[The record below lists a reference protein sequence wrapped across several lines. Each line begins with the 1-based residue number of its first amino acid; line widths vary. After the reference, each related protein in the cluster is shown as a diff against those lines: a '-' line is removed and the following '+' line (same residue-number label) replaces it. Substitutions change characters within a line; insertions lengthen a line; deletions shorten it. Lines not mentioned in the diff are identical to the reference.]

1 MSKSQIAGAAGAAEN
16 HDTERPTPPKQ
27 RQPLGLFTLSSIEMW
42 ERFSFYGLQ
51 VILAYYIYYS
61 AGDGGLGLSETE
73 ALAIAGAYGGA
84 VYLGQPVGAWFAD
97 RLVPARTMV
106 MVGGVIIMSGHISLA
121 AIPGLPGLLTGLAL
135 ITIGTG
141 ALTPN
146 THAMVGRLYKEQLP
160 RRDSGYA
167 IFYTGILIGA
177 LFGPLATG
185 YLQVELG
192 FHYGFGAAAVG
203 MAIGLITYFLGRKT
217 VPVESTIVPN
227 PISSADTWKAAGFG
241 IALLAV
247 IAVLVST
254 GIMSTGNLNNYVL
267 GTILVVSVLYFI
279 VMFRSKK
286 VTADERT
293 KVKGFIPLF
302 ITGAIFWTMILQLFT
317 TFAIYADTRVNLNI
331 GSYSMPAAYIS
342 TFEVI
347 AGIIAGPIIAAYGQ
361 KLATRPNRKVPS
373 TVSKL
378 ALGFVLMTLT
388 FGLFAVLSLVF
399 TGRVPLIA
407 VIIGMIVMGITEV
420 MYAPIGLSVAS
431 QLSPVAFNSQMMA
444 LWGLTTAAGASLSGF
459 MGQLYSSTSEVGFFT
474 FMTVISVLTAGFLY
488 GMRGP
493 LRRLGVA

>member
-1 MSKSQIAGAAGAAEN
+1 MSESQIVDATGAGEN
-16 HDTERPTPPKQ
+16 PGDTQSPDQKVKQ
-27 RQPLGLFTLSSIEMW
+27 PIGLFSLSSIEMW

-61 AGDGGLGLSETE
+61 AGDGGLGLTETE

-84 VYLGQPVGAWFAD
+84 VYLGQPLGAWFAD

-106 MVGGVIIMSGHISLA
+106 MAGGVIIMAGHICLA
-121 AIPGLPGLLTGLAL
+121 VIPGVAGLLIGLAL

-146 THAMVGRLYKEQLP
+146 AYAMVGRLYKEQSP

-167 IFYTGILIGA
+167 IFYTGILVGA

-185 YLQVELG
+185 YLQAEFG
-192 FHYGFGAAAVG
+192 FHYGFGAAAIG
-203 MAIGLITYFLGRKT
+203 MAIGLFTYFLGRNT

-227 PISSADTWKAAGFG
+227 PISRAGKLKAAGFG

-247 IAVLVST
+247 IALLVST

-267 GTILVVSVLYFI
+267 GTILIVSVVYFV
-279 VMFRSKK
+279 VMLRSKK
-286 VTADERT
+286 VTADERL
-293 KVKGFIPLF
+293 KIKGFIPLF

-317 TFAIYADTRVNLNI
+317 TFAVYADTRVNLSI
-331 GSYSMPAAYIS
+331 GGYSMPAAYIS

-347 AGIIAGPIIAAYGQ
+347 AGIAAGPIIAAYGQ
-361 KLATRPNRKVPS
+361 KLATRPGRKVPS
-373 TVSKL
+373 TISKL
-378 ALGFVLMTLT
+378 ALGFILMTLT
-388 FGLFAVLSLVF
+388 FGLFALFPLIF
-399 TGRVPLIA
+399 TGRIPLIP

-420 MYAPIGLSVAS
+420 TYAPIGLSVAS

-459 MGQLYSSTSEVGFFT
+459 MGQLYSGTNDVGFFT
-474 FMTVISVLTAGFLY
+474 LMTVISLLTAAFLY
-488 GMRGP
+488 GLRGP
-493 LRRLGVA
+493 LRKLGIV

>member
-1 MSKSQIAGAAGAAEN
+1 MSESQITDAAGAAEN
-16 HDTERPTPPKQ
+16 PDNTKTAEPKVK
-27 RQPLGLFTLSSIEMW
+27 QPIGLYTLFSIELW

-61 AGDGGLGLSETE
+61 AGDGGLGLTEAE

-84 VYLGQPVGAWFAD
+84 VYLGQPVGAWLAD

-106 MVGGVIIMSGHISLA
+106 MAGGAIIMGGHISLA
-121 AIPGLPGLLTGLAL
+121 LLPGIAGLLIGLAL
-135 ITIGTG
+135 ITVGTG
-141 ALTPN
+141 ALAPN
-146 THAMVGRLYKEQLP
+146 THAMVGRLYAEPSP

-203 MAIGLITYFLGRKT
+203 MAIGLITYFLGRNT
-217 VPVESTIVPN
+217 VPAEARIVPN
-227 PISSADTWKAAGFG
+227 PVSSPGKWKAIGFG
-241 IALLAV
+241 IAVLAV

-254 GIMSTGNLNNYVL
+254 GLMSTGNLNNYVL
-267 GTILVVSVLYFI
+267 GTILIVAIVYF
-279 VMFRSKK
+279 VAMLRSKN
-286 VTADERT
+286 VTAEERL
-293 KVKGFIPLF
+293 KVKAFIPLF

-317 TFAIYADTRVNLNI
+317 TFAVYADTRVNLNI

-347 AGIIAGPIIAAYGQ
+347 AGIIVGPLIAAYGQ
-361 KLATRPNRKVPS
+361 KLANRPKGRVPS
-373 TVSKL
+373 TTSKL
-378 ALGFVLMTLT
+378 AFGFILMTLT
-388 FGLFAVLSLVF
+388 FGLFAIF
-399 TGRVPLIA
+399 PLIFSGLIPLVA
-407 VIIGMIVMGITEV
+407 VIAGMIVMGITEV
-420 MYAPIGLSVAS
+420 TYAPIGMSVAS

-459 MGQLYSSTSEVGFFT
+459 MGQLYSSISEVSFFAL
-474 FMTVISVLTAGFLY
+474 MTVISLLTAAFLY
-488 GMRGP
+488 SIRGR
-493 LRRLGVA
+493 LCKLGVA

>member
-1 MSKSQIAGAAGAAEN
+1 MSEFQTVDAAGAAE
-16 HDTERPTPPKQ
+16 HPSPEQPAKPKVK
-27 RQPLGLFTLSSIEMW
+27 QPIGLFTLSSIEMW

-61 AGDGGLGLSETE
+61 AGDGGLGLTEIE
-73 ALAIAGAYGGA
+73 ALAIAGAYGGV
-84 VYLGQPVGAWFAD
+84 VYLCQPVGAWFAD
-97 RLVPARTMV
+97 RLIPARTMV
-106 MVGGVIIMSGHISLA
+106 MAGGVIIMSGHISLA
-121 AIPGLPGLLTGLAL
+121 LIPGIPGLLTGLAL

-146 THAMVGRLYKEQLP
+146 THAMVGRLYQEQSP

-185 YLQVELG
+185 YLQAEFG
-192 FHYGFGAAAVG
+192 FHYGFGAAAIG
-203 MAIGLITYFLGRKT
+203 MAIGLVAYFLGRNT
-217 VPVESTIVPN
+217 VPAESKVVPN
-227 PISSADTWKAAGFG
+227 PVSSTGKWKAAGFG
-241 IALLAV
+241 IALLAA

-267 GTILVVSVLYFI
+267 GTILVVSVAYFI
-279 VMFRSKK
+279 VMLRSKK
-286 VTADERT
+286 VTADERL

-317 TFAIYADTRVNLNI
+317 TFAVYADTRVDLNI
-331 GSYSMPAAYIS
+331 GGYSMPAAYIS

-347 AGIIAGPIIAAYGQ
+347 AGIIAGPLIAAYGQ
-361 KLATRPNRKVPS
+361 KLAARPNRKVPS

-388 FGLFAVLSLVF
+388 FGLFALFPLLF
-399 TGRVPLIA
+399 TGRIPLIP

-474 FMTVISVLTAGFLY
+474 LMTVISVLTAAFLY
-488 GMRGP
+488 GMRSP

>member
-1 MSKSQIAGAAGAAEN
+1 MSESQIADATSAAEN
-16 HDTERPTPPKQ
+16 PGNTQSPDQKVKQ
-27 RQPLGLFTLSSIEMW
+27 PIGLLTLSSIEMW

-61 AGDGGLGLSETE
+61 AGDGGLGLTEGE
-73 ALAIAGAYGGA
+73 ALAITGAYGGA
-84 VYLGQPVGAWFAD
+84 VYLGQPLGAWFAD

-106 MVGGVIIMSGHISLA
+106 MAGGVIIMAGHISLA
-121 AIPGLPGLLTGLAL
+121 IIPGIPGLLIGLAL

-146 THAMVGRLYKEQLP
+146 AYAMVGRLYKEQSP

-167 IFYTGILIGA
+167 IFYTGILVGA

-185 YLQVELG
+185 YLQAEFG

-203 MAIGLITYFLGRKT
+203 MAIGLFTYFLGRNT

-227 PISSADTWKAAGFG
+227 PVNSAGKRKAAGFG

-247 IAVLVST
+247 IAVMLCT
-254 GIMSTGNLNNYVL
+254 GIVSTGNLNSYVL
-267 GTILVVSVLYFI
+267 AAILIVAVVYF
-279 VMFRSKK
+279 VAMLRSKK
-286 VTADERT
+286 VTADERL
-293 KVKGFIPLF
+293 KVKAFIPLF

-317 TFAIYADTRVNLNI
+317 TFAVYADTRVNLSI

-347 AGIIAGPIIAAYGQ
+347 AGIIVGPIIAAYGQ
-361 KLATRPNRKVPS
+361 KLANRPNRRVPS
-373 TVSKL
+373 TTSKL
-378 ALGFVLMTLT
+378 AFGFVLMTFT
-388 FGLFAVLSLVF
+388 FGLFAIF
-399 TGRVPLIA
+399 PLIFSGLIPIVA
-407 VIIGMIVMGITEV
+407 VIAGMIVMGITEV
-420 MYAPIGLSVAS
+420 TYAPIGLSVAS

-459 MGQLYSSTSEVGFFT
+459 MGQLYSGTSEVGFFAL
-474 FMTVISVLTAGFLY
+474 MTVISLLTAAFLY
-488 GMRGP
+488 GLRGP

>member
-1 MSKSQIAGAAGAAEN
+1 MSESQIVDAAGAAEEPV
-16 HDTERPTPPKQ
+16 TVQPSEPKVK
-27 RQPLGLFTLSSIEMW
+27 QPKGLFTLSSIEMW

-61 AGDGGLGLSETE
+61 AGDGGLGLTETE

-84 VYLGQPVGAWFAD
+84 VYLGQPIGAWFAD
-97 RLVPARTMV
+97 RLIPARTMV
-106 MVGGVIIMSGHISLA
+106 MAGGVIIMAGHISLA
-121 AIPGLPGLLTGLAL
+121 TIPGTPGLLTGLAL

-141 ALTPN
+141 ALAPN
-146 THAMVGRLYKEQLP
+146 THAMVGRLYKEQST

-167 IFYTGILIGA
+167 IFYTGILVGA

-185 YLQVELG
+185 YLQAEFG
-192 FHYGFGAAAVG
+192 FHYGFGAAAIG
-203 MAIGLITYFLGRKT
+203 MAIGLFTYFLGRHT

-227 PISSADTWKAAGFG
+227 PVSSAGKWKAAGFG

-267 GTILVVSVLYFI
+267 ATILVVSVVYFI
-279 VMFRSKK
+279 VMLRSKK
-286 VTADERT
+286 VTADERL
-293 KVKGFIPLF
+293 KIKGFIPLF

-317 TFAIYADTRVNLNI
+317 TFAVYADTRVNLNI
-331 GSYSMPAAYIS
+331 GGYSMPAAYIS

-361 KLATRPNRKVPS
+361 KLAARPGRKVPS
-373 TVSKL
+373 TISKV
-378 ALGFVLMTLT
+378 ALGFILMTVT
-388 FGLFAVLSLVF
+388 FALFALFPLLF
-399 TGRVPLIA
+399 TGQIPLIP
-407 VIIGMIVMGITEV
+407 VIIGMIVLGITEV

-459 MGQLYSSTSEVGFFT
+459 MGQLYSGTNDFGFFT
-474 FMTVISVLTAGFLY
+474 LMTVISLLTAAFLY
-488 GMRGP
+488 GLRGP
-493 LRRLGVA
+493 LRKLGVA

>member
-1 MSKSQIAGAAGAAEN
+1 MSNSQIADPAGPASSP
-16 HDTERPTPPKQ
+16 DTSPTQQ
-27 RQPLGLFTLSSIEMW
+27 RQPIGLFTLSSIEMW

-61 AGDGGLGLSETE
+61 AGDGGLGLTETE

-106 MVGGVIIMSGHISLA
+106 MAGGAIIMAGHISLA
-121 AIPGLPGLLTGLAL
+121 ALPGMAGLLTGLAL

-141 ALTPN
+141 ALAPN
-146 THAMVGRLYKEQLP
+146 THAMVGRLYAQP
-160 RRDSGYA
+160 SFRRDSGYA

-203 MAIGLITYFLGRKT
+203 MAIGLITYFLGRNT
-217 VPVESTIVPN
+217 VPEEARIVPN
-227 PISSADTWKAAGFG
+227 PVSSQGKWKAAGFG
-241 IALLAV
+241 IAVVAV
-247 IAVLVST
+247 IAMLVST
-254 GIMSTGNLNNYVL
+254 GLMSTGNLNNYVL
-267 GTILVVSVLYFI
+267 GTILIVAVVYF
-279 VMFRSKK
+279 VAMLRSKN
-286 VTADERT
+286 VTADERL
-293 KVKGFIPLF
+293 KVKAFIPLF

-317 TFAIYADTRVNLNI
+317 TFAVYADSRVELNI

-347 AGIIAGPIIAAYGQ
+347 AGIVAGPIIAAYGQ
-361 KLATRPNRKVPS
+361 KLANRPNRRVPS
-373 TVSKL
+373 TTSKL
-378 ALGFVLMTLT
+378 AFGFVLMTLT
-388 FGLFAVLSLVF
+388 FGLFAIF
-399 TGRVPLIA
+399 PLIFSGLIPLVA
-407 VIIGMIVMGITEV
+407 VIAGMIVMGITEV
-420 MYAPIGLSVAS
+420 TYAPIGMSVAS

-459 MGQLYSSTSEVGFFT
+459 MGQLYSETSEVGFFAL
-474 FMTVISVLTAGFLY
+474 MTVISLLTAIFLY
-488 GMRGP
+488 AIRGP
-493 LRRLGVA
+493 LRKLGVA